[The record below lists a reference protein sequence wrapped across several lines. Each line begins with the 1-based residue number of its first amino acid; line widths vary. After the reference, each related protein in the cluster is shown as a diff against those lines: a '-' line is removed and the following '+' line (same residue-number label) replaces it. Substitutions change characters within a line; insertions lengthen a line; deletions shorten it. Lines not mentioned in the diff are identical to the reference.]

1 MCPNHNVPLDS
12 FCEQCNGLV
21 CSGCNH
27 GILRRHET
35 FPLNYKS
42 RVLFE
47 KLDSILRASR
57 KQGHEINER
66 IRILHEYEEEIE
78 VATRLAIE
86 RIERHYK
93 AEKEKILQL
102 TARHMTKIEDEKLM
116 LESFEQQRR
125 MLENTSRK
133 LIAQI
138 NNPDFVKRTKKFLS
152 NNQPQ
157 NLPLALRIGE
167 FRTYM
172 QQNFLGYIDTVRA
185 ETKESRY
192 QGTFD
197 PQVSTER
204 AQSIDTVSDEPIATA
219 LSDTSSTNSSQPD
232 STVIHYKSDYQE
244 NIIDGHPSQ
253 NLTAVKVAK
262 LVSYTNLKRF
272 EGSHLKLF
280 SSALFYGE
288 SLWISGWNKNMFN
301 RKDTVIVNARLPDF
315 ITVQKKKKY
324 DQNAE
329 QPTIMAVFGDNILFA
344 KTNGNKLYSLNLT
357 SKRIS
362 EVFSPVDLTIAAICT
377 SHQHVF
383 VLNRNQSDDINVL
396 DSNFQQEGK
405 ISLNIGNI
413 QDCAMNMCVIN
424 QQQHSGL
431 TPRSSNTSG
440 YLSTSDFR
448 STFNFTSLEVDA
460 SDTNI
465 LIGTSL
471 PKASLRVVN
480 LRNGI
485 LWQLNR
491 KTNPELGLKFNPC
504 SLTASHAGD
513 IYFADKGTNRV
524 SIVVSQ

>member
-1 MCPNHNVPLDS
+1 M
-12 FCEQCNGLV
+12 
-21 CSGCNH
+21 
-27 GILRRHET
+27 
-35 FPLNYKS
+35 
-42 RVLFE
+42 
-47 KLDSILRASR
+47 DSILQASR
-57 KQGHEINER
+57 KQGHQINER
-66 IRILHEYEEEIE
+66 FRILDEYQEEIE
-78 VATRLAIE
+78 VATRSTIE
-86 RIERHYK
+86 RIERHYT

-102 TARHMTKIEDEKLM
+102 TERHMTKIEDEKIM

-125 MLENTSRK
+125 MLEDTSRK

-152 NNQPQ
+152 DNQPQ

-172 QQNFLGYIDTVRA
+172 QQKFLDYIDTVSA
-185 ETKESRY
+185 EPKSSRY

-197 PQVSTER
+197 LQVSTER
-204 AQSIDTVSDEPIATA
+204 AQSIDSLSDEPIATA
-219 LSDTSSTNSSQPD
+219 LSDTSNTNSSQPD

-288 SLWISGWNKNMFN
+288 SLWISGWNKNMFK
-301 RKDTVIVNARLPDF
+301 RKDTVLVNARLPDF
-315 ITVQKKKKY
+315 ITVWKKQKSDPK
-324 DQNAE
+324 AE
-329 QPTIMAVFGDNILFA
+329 QETLMAVFGDNLIFA
-344 KTNGNKLYSLNLT
+344 KANGNNLYSLNLI

-362 EVFSPVDLTIAAICT
+362 DVFSPADLTIAAICT

-383 VLNRNQSDDINVL
+383 ILNRNQSNDINVL
-396 DSNFQQEGK
+396 DSNFQQEVK

-440 YLSTSDFR
+440 YLSTSDLR
-448 STFNFTSLEVDA
+448 STFNFTSWEVE
-460 SDTNI
+460 TQ
-465 LIGTSL
+465 
-471 PKASLRVVN
+471 R
-480 LRNGI
+480 
-485 LWQLNR
+485 LNS
-491 KTNPELGLKFNPC
+491 LKFLHP
-504 SLTASHAGD
+504 STA
-513 IYFADKGTNRV
+513 
-524 SIVVSQ
+524 